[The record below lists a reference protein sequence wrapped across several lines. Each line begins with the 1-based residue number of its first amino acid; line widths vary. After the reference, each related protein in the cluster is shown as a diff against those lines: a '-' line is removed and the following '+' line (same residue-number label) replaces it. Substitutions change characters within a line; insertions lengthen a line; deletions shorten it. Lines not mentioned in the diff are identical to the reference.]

1 MTHILTLIAAEPHGL
16 RPNLLET
23 LATRLRERGA
33 RTGEAYWL
41 APDDR
46 ACDLPFEDVAAETA
60 HAVAAA
66 TLADLAVDFHA
77 QPVEGRRKKLLIAD
91 MDSTIVT
98 SETLDELA
106 DEAGLKHTIAEITRR
121 TMRGELDFAQAL
133 VERVAML
140 ADLPEAALAKTAAKL
155 TLSPG
160 AATLV
165 HTMKANGAF
174 TALVSGGFKYFTS
187 RIARRAGF
195 DLDLANDL
203 EVADGRLTGELQGPI
218 LDKDGK
224 VNALQTLSAER
235 GLTVADAVA
244 VGDGANDL
252 PMLLEAGLG
261 VAYRGKPLLREAV
274 RCHDNHTDL
283 TALLYFQGY
292 LHEEFVAADERAPA

>member
-1 MTHILTLIAAEPHGL
+1 MTHILTLVAAAPAAL
-16 RPNLLET
+16 APKRIET
-23 LATRLRERGA
+23 LAAALRGA
-33 RTGEAYWL
+33 GAATGEPYWL
-41 APDDR
+41 APNAR
-46 ACDLPFEDVAAETA
+46 ACDLPFERLAPERADTIAR
-60 HAVAAA
+60 A
-66 TLADLAVDFHA
+66 TLADLAVDCHA
-77 QPVEGRRKKLLIAD
+77 QPALGRRKKLLIAD

-106 DEAGLKHTIAEITRR
+106 DEAGLKDTIAEITRR

-174 TALVSGGFKYFTS
+174 TALVSGGFKYFTGKV
-187 RIARRAGF
+187 AERAGF
-195 DLDLANDL
+195 ELDLANDL
-203 EVADGRLTGELQGPI
+203 EISDGRLTGELLGPI

-224 VNALQTLSAER
+224 LAALRNLSAER
-235 GLTVADAVA
+235 GFSPAEAVA

-252 PMLLEAGLG
+252 PMLLAAGLG

-274 RCHDNHTDL
+274 RAQVNHTDL
-283 TALLYFQGY
+283 TTLLYFQGY
-292 LHEEFVAADERAPA
+292 LSEEFVGA